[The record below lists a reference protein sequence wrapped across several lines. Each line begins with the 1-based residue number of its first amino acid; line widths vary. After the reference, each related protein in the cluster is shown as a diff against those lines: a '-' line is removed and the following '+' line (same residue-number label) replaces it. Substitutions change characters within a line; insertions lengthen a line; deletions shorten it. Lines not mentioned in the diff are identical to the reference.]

1 MTHDETHYWD
11 VIWTVFVGKTME
23 KTHDK
28 LTNTDKPLLANLEF
42 EILACQHWE
51 VLRQQSFTKQL

>member
-51 VLRQQSFTKQL
+51 VLR